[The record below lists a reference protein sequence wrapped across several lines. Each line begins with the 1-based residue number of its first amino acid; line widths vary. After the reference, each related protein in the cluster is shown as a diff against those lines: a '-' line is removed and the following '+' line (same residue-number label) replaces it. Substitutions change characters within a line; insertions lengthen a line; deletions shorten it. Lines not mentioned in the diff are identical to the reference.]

1 MISIIIVNFYSEK
14 LVKKCIESIYRN
26 KTPFEIEVI
35 IVDNGSNTNILDSL
49 VSQNIK
55 ILKNEINRGFAAAC
69 NMGAS
74 SAEYELLLFLNPDTR
89 LYDDTL
95 KSAVELFKD
104 NSDIDVLGCKQIN
117 EFNEVH
123 RSCARYMTLSRY
135 FNKLFGLNK
144 LFPKVFKTYHM
155 HDWDH
160 LTSRYVDH
168 VIGAFYLLS
177 SANFKLVGG
186 FDEDYFVYYEDLD
199 LSRKI
204 TNKGG
209 KIFYSSEIEIFHQ
222 GGGASQQFMARRLFY
237 SLDSVLTYGSKHF
250 TKFNFFIL
258 RGVVLYVEPVIRIT
272 AAFCFLHFKKVKE
285 IKHAYNMLYEKRL

>member
-49 VSQNIK
+49 ASKNIK
-55 ILKNEINRGFAAAC
+55 ILKNEIMRRFAAAC

-155 HDWDH
+155 H
-160 LTSRYVDH
+160 
-168 VIGAFYLLS
+168 
-177 SANFKLVGG
+177 
-186 FDEDYFVYYEDLD
+186 
-199 LSRKI
+199 
-204 TNKGG
+204 
-209 KIFYSSEIEIFHQ
+209 
-222 GGGASQQFMARRLFY
+222 
-237 SLDSVLTYGSKHF
+237 
-250 TKFNFFIL
+250 
-258 RGVVLYVEPVIRIT
+258 
-272 AAFCFLHFKKVKE
+272 
-285 IKHAYNMLYEKRL
+285 